1 MAFRH
6 EPARIPNRMIPA
18 NFKRLSGL
26 VLLLPVLLV
35 GCARYS
41 AYPISPVANATALS
55 ARRLNDPNLLRFLAA
70 MGQPAPRW
78 GIDTLTLVAVY
89 ERPDLRIA
97 NANYAIARGGL
108 TSASAIPNPVL
119 GLSPSYN
126 ATAPF
131 PSPWKIGPVISFLI
145 TSFGARS
152 ASIKAARAEIV
163 AAREAVLTAGWQ
175 ERARVRNALL
185 ALWQARAQA
194 QLASRSARFAASGL
208 TVLSQRYSSGM
219 VSATALNLQRLTA
232 EQARFIATEAIRRE
246 RLARA
251 GLAAAI
257 GLPKAALNGVPL
269 DLTAFDHVEAPR
281 GLAVL
286 ARQALVKRPAVQA
299 ALARYVAAQ
308 DRLRAAIDAQ
318 YPAFN
323 IGPGYHF
330 DQGNNKFLL
339 TLALPLPIFNQNQ
352 GPIAVARARRR
363 LAAAQFDQVQQ
374 RVLSA
379 IETARTNWRASRD
392 VTIAAERAADGT
404 MRNEAAARSDFRAG
418 ATGRLRLVDAEQTAI
433 LAKQDALTAR
443 IQARVALGQLE
454 DALHHV
460 FLRSSP

>member
-1 MAFRH
+1 M
-6 EPARIPNRMIPA
+6 
-18 NFKRLSGL
+18 
-26 VLLLPVLLV
+26 LLLPVLLA
-35 GCARYS
+35 GCARYT
-41 AYPISPVANATALS
+41 ARPISPAANAMALS
-55 ARRLNDPNLLRFLAA
+55 ARRLNDPKLLRFLTA
-70 MGQPAPRW
+70 MGHPAPRW

-89 ERPDLRIA
+89 ERPDLRIV
-97 NANYAIARGGL
+97 NANYAIAQGGL
-108 TSASAIPNPVL
+108 TTAAAIPNPVL

-131 PSPWKIGPVISFLI
+131 PSPWKIGPVVSFLI

-152 ASIKAARAEIV
+152 ANIAAARADIA

-194 QLASRSARFAASGL
+194 QLTSRSAHFAASGL
-208 TVLSQRYSSGM
+208 TVLSQRYASGM

-232 EQARFIATEAIRRE
+232 EQARFAATEAVRRQ

-251 GLAAAI
+251 SLAAAI

-269 DLTAFDHVEAPR
+269 DLAAFDHVEAPR

-286 ARQALVKRPAVQA
+286 ARQALVRRPAVQA
-299 ALARYVAAQ
+299 ALARYAAAQ
-308 DRLRAAIDAQ
+308 DRLRVAIDGQ

-374 RVLSA
+374 RVLGA
-379 IETARTNWRASRD
+379 IDTARTNWRASRD
-392 VTIAAERAADGT
+392 VTLAAERAADGAE
-404 MRNEAAARSDFRAG
+404 RNEAAARSDFRAG
-418 ATGRLRLVDAEQTAI
+418 ATGRLRLIGAQQAAI
-433 LAKQDALTAR
+433 LAEQDALTAR
-443 IQARVALGQLE
+443 IQARTALGQLE

-460 FLRSSP
+460 FFRSFP